1 MVAEY
6 EVGDLVCMCEARGNL
21 GVVVGLSDTWR
32 KGEIHH
38 VKVCWLDL
46 SSVWVPVEELEILSK
61 KS

>member
-1 MVAEY
+1 
-6 EVGDLVCMCEARGNL
+6 MCEARGNL